1 MNLAL
6 FDFDGTITDRELF
19 PGFVRSAATPRQLA
33 LGRVVLAPIAAGY
46 KLGLVSGST
55 IRSRVSDFVFRG
67 RRQDDIEA
75 AGERFAREVVPASL
89 RPEAMAR
96 IAWHREQGDTVA
108 VVSGGFDLYLRPWC
122 AQHGLELMCS
132 SLESRDGVMTGRY
145 AGPQCV
151 GADKA
156 RRVRERFDLSIYE
169 VVYAYG
175 DTHED
180 RELLALA
187 HRRWY
192 RGREIA

>member
-6 FDFDGTITDRELF
+6 FDFDGTLTDRELF
-19 PGFVRSAATPRQLA
+19 PDFMHMAVEPRRLA
-33 LGRVVLAPIAAGY
+33 VGRVVLAPLVIGY
-46 KLGLVSGST
+46 KLGVVSGST
-55 IRSRVSDFVFRG
+55 TRARIVDFAFRG
-67 RRQDDIEA
+67 RAEQALHD
-75 AGERFAREVVPASL
+75 AGERFARDVVPASL

-96 IAWHREQGDTVA
+96 IDWHRAQGDTVA
-108 VVSGGFDLYLRPWC
+108 VVSGGFDLYLTHWC

-132 SLESRDGVMTGRY
+132 SLEARDGVMTGRY
-145 AGPQCV
+145 AGAQCV

-156 RRVRERFDLSIYE
+156 RRVRERFDLAKYP

-175 DTHED
+175 DTRED

-192 RGREIA
+192 RGREVA

>member
-19 PGFVRSAATPRQLA
+19 ADFLGFAVTPRRRA
-33 LGRVVLAPIAAGY
+33 LGRIVLAPLVVGY
-46 KLGLVSGST
+46 RLGMVSANT
-55 IRSRVSDFVFRG
+55 TRARIVDFAFRG
-67 RRQDDIEA
+67 RPAHELHD
-75 AGERFAREVVPASL
+75 AGERFAREIVPATL

-96 IAWHREQGDTVA
+96 IAWHREQGDTIA
-108 VVSGGFDLYLRPWC
+108 LVSAAFDLYLDHWC
-122 AQHGLELMCS
+122 AQHGLELLCS
-132 SLESRDGVMTGRY
+132 SLESREGVMTGRY
-145 AGPQCV
+145 AGAQCA

-156 RRVRERFDLSIYE
+156 RRVRERFDLSKYP

-192 RGREIA
+192 RWQEV

>member
-19 PGFVRSAATPRQLA
+19 ADFVRMAVTPRQRSV
-33 LGRVVLAPIAAGY
+33 GRVVLAPVYVGY

-55 IRSRVSDFVFRG
+55 IRSRVADFAFRG
-67 RRQDDIEA
+67 RARHELEA
-75 AGERFAREVVPASL
+75 VGERFARDVIPATL
-89 RPEAMAR
+89 RPESMAR
-96 IAWHREQGDTVA
+96 IDWHREQGDTIV
-108 VVSGGFDLYLRPWC
+108 VVSGGFDLYLSHWC
-122 AQHGLELMCS
+122 ARHGLELMCS
-132 SLESRDGVMTGRY
+132 SLEVRDGAMTGRY
-145 AGPQCV
+145 AGAQCV

-156 RRVRERFDLSIYE
+156 RRVRERFDLSKYP

-180 RELLALA
+180 RDLLALA